1 MFHGRHT
8 LHGTVLG
15 NASACSGAVH
25 AVLHSRGG
33 PTRLY
38 RLLTA
43 NRQKG
48 SPQKVRDGMKSLQS
62 HVDVTLI
69 MLVTSLNGYLV
80 D

>member
-8 LHGTVLG
+8 LHGTVFG
-15 NASACSGAVH
+15 NVSGCSGAVH
-25 AVLHSRGG
+25 AVLHSRSG
-33 PTRLY
+33 PTRPD

-48 SPQKVRDGMKSLQS
+48 SPQKVRDRMKSFQS
-62 HVDVTLI
+62 HVDVMLI